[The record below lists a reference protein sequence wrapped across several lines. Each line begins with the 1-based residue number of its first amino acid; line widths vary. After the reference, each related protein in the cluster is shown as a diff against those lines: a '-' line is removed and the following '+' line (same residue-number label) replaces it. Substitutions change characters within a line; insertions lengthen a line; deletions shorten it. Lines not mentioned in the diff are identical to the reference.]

1 MEGRANSRSLTCGR
15 RDLRLNQGKCQ
26 RCGLV
31 DLESLR
37 FADYMTLIMSIS
49 DREREQRFRLPNG
62 TGMGCL
68 GSRSDSVQ
76 TQDAV
81 GSFLT
86 ATTLFDPSSRDDPG
100 YPVCSRPCTDS
111 NGNLSVSSPMGRVS
125 SMGRWVK
132 LRFAPGPPLCKGSNH
147 QPLAEMATL
156 PGKRIWGS
164 LQSPD
169 WPDSGSRHKVVA
181 TPFSLEQ
188 T

>member
-147 QPLAEMATL
+147 QPCE
-156 PGKRIWGS
+156 
-164 LQSPD
+164 
-169 WPDSGSRHKVVA
+169 
-181 TPFSLEQ
+181 
-188 T
+188 